1 MYWVGIPSLNL
12 FIKAVQL
19 LLHFHRPFEIMA
31 SFQGKVIAVTGA
43 ASGIGQAT
51 ARLLAARGAT
61 VSIVDVQ
68 QEALT
73 TTADSIQQATPDAKV
88 LTKLV
93 DVSSSQQ
100 VDAWIQDT
108 VSRFGKIDGA
118 ANVAGIVGRD
128 LNNTL
133 AADAHEEDF
142 DRVMAVNVKGT
153 FNCLKAQLGA
163 MKDQGSG
170 SIVNATS
177 VAGVRGYPRSIAYT
191 TSKHAIVGMTKT
203 AAVDYSDRNI
213 RVNAIAPGAIDT
225 PIMRNNQGGATA
237 AEFRAQAV
245 QAAPMH
251 RFGTVEEAAQ
261 LILFL
266 LGGESTYCTG
276 SVFMIDGGMMARI

>member
-1 MYWVGIPSLNL
+1 
-12 FIKAVQL
+12 
-19 LLHFHRPFEIMA
+19 MA
-31 SFQGKVIAVTGA
+31 SFQGKVIAVTGG

-61 VSIVDVQ
+61 VSIADVQ

-73 TTADSIQQATPDAKV
+73 ATADSIQQATPDAKV

-100 VDAWIQDT
+100 VDAWIQET
-108 VSRFGKIDGA
+108 VSRFGKINGA

-133 AADAHEEDF
+133 AGDADEEDF

-170 SIVNATS
+170 SIVNTTS
-177 VAGVRGYPRSIAYT
+177 IAGVRGYPRSITYT
-191 TSKHAIVGMTKT
+191 ASKHAIIGMTKT
-203 AAVDYSDRNI
+203 AAVDYSDKNI
-213 RVNAIAPGAIDT
+213 RVNAIAPGPIDT
-225 PIMRNNQGGATA
+225 QILQNNQGGATD
-237 AEFRAQAV
+237 AEFAQRV
-245 QAAPMH
+245 RQSVPMG
-251 RFGTVEEAAQ
+251 RFGTVEEAAR
-261 LILFL
+261 LIVFL

-276 SVFMIDGGMMARI
+276 SVFMIDGGVTAGT

>member
-1 MYWVGIPSLNL
+1 
-12 FIKAVQL
+12 
-19 LLHFHRPFEIMA
+19 MA
-31 SFQGKVIAVTGA
+31 SFLGKVIAVTGG

-61 VSIVDVQ
+61 VSIADVQ

-73 TTADSIQQATPDAKV
+73 TTADSIQEATPDAKV

-100 VDAWIQDT
+100 VDAWIQET
-108 VSRFGKIDGA
+108 VSRFSQIDGA

-133 AADAHEEDF
+133 AGDAHEEDF

-177 VAGVRGYPRSIAYT
+177 VAGMRGYGKSIAYT
-191 TSKHAIVGMTKT
+191 ASKVRSHKNAGSLSLFLSLSLSLSLFLGEILVIP
-203 AAVDYSDRNI
+203 AAVR
-213 RVNAIAPGAIDT
+213 
-225 PIMRNNQGGATA
+225 
-237 AEFRAQAV
+237 
-245 QAAPMH
+245 
-251 RFGTVEEAAQ
+251 
-261 LILFL
+261 
-266 LGGESTYCTG
+266 C
-276 SVFMIDGGMMARI
+276 

>member
-1 MYWVGIPSLNL
+1 
-12 FIKAVQL
+12 
-19 LLHFHRPFEIMA
+19 MA
-31 SFQGKVIAVTGA
+31 SFQGKVIAVTGG

-61 VSIVDVQ
+61 VSIADVQ

-73 TTADSIQQATPDAKV
+73 ATADSIQQATPDAKV

-100 VDAWIQDT
+100 VDAWIQET

-133 AADAHEEDF
+133 AADADEEDF

-177 VAGVRGYPRSIAYT
+177 IAGLRGYPRSIAYT
-191 TSKHAIVGMTKT
+191 ASMTKT
-203 AAVDYSDRNI
+203 AAVDYSDKNI

-225 PIMRNNQGGATA
+225 QIMHNNQGGATD
-237 AEFRAQAV
+237 AEFAQQV
-245 QAAPMH
+245 RQSVPMR
-251 RFGTVEEAAQ
+251 RFGTVDEAAM
-261 LILFL
+261 LILFC

-276 SVFMIDGGMMARI
+276 SVFMIDGGMTAGT

>member
-1 MYWVGIPSLNL
+1 
-12 FIKAVQL
+12 
-19 LLHFHRPFEIMA
+19 MA
-31 SFQGKVIAVTGA
+31 SFLGKVIAVTGG

-61 VSIVDVQ
+61 VSIADVQ

-73 TTADSIQQATPDAKV
+73 TTADSIQEATPDAKV

-100 VDAWIQDT
+100 VDAWIQET
-108 VSRFGKIDGA
+108 VSRFGQIDGA

-133 AADAHEEDF
+133 AADADGEDF

-163 MKDQGSG
+163 MKDQGGG

-177 VAGVRGYPRSIAYT
+177 VAGVRGYARSIAYT
-191 TSKHAIVGMTKT
+191 ASKVRSQKNRWFSFFLSFSPLSLSLLGEILVIP
-203 AAVDYSDRNI
+203 AAVR
-213 RVNAIAPGAIDT
+213 
-225 PIMRNNQGGATA
+225 
-237 AEFRAQAV
+237 
-245 QAAPMH
+245 
-251 RFGTVEEAAQ
+251 
-261 LILFL
+261 
-266 LGGESTYCTG
+266 C
-276 SVFMIDGGMMARI
+276 